1 MDLMADDLDV
11 LESYGLPVKKLASLI
26 RTVRALAGGAL
37 EDLAAVVSPVNGRQG
52 RPAGKRGPGR
62 PRGSVRV
69 GRPRK
74 PRGTFKVTK
83 DELAAMRSQGMT
95 GKAIAQKH
103 GVSLATVQN
112 RLRSFG
118 LTSGKRGRPAKKK

>member
-1 MDLMADDLDV
+1 MDLMANDLDV
-11 LESYGLPVKKLASLI
+11 LESYGVPVKKLASLI

-37 EDLAAVVSPVNGRQG
+37 EELAAAVSPGNGRRG
-52 RPAGKRGPGR
+52 RPLGKRGPGR
-62 PRGSVRV
+62 PQGSVRA

-74 PRGTFKVTK
+74 ARGSFNVAKE
-83 DELAAMRSQGMT
+83 ELAKLKQTMT
-95 GKAIAQKH
+95 GKQIAQKYN
-103 GVSLATVQN
+103 VSPSTVQN

>member
-1 MDLMADDLDV
+1 MANDLDV
-11 LESYGLPVKKLASLI
+11 LENYGVPVKKLASLI

-37 EDLAAVVSPVNGRQG
+37 EDLAAVVAPANGRRG

-74 PRGTFKVTK
+74 ARGTFEVTK
-83 DELAAMRSQGMT
+83 DELAAMRSKGMT

>member
-1 MDLMADDLDV
+1 MSNDLDV
-11 LESYGLPVKKLASLI
+11 LESYGIPVKKLASLI
-26 RTVRALAGGAL
+26 KTVRALAGGAL
-37 EDLAAVVSPVNGRQG
+37 EDLAAVVTPANGR
-52 RPAGKRGPGR
+52 RSTAGNRGPGR

-74 PRGTFKVTK
+74 ARGIFKVTK
-83 DELAAMRSQGMT
+83 DELAAMKSQGMT

>member
-1 MDLMADDLDV
+1 MANDLDV
-11 LESYGLPVKKLASLI
+11 LESYGVPVKKLASLI
-26 RTVRALAGGAL
+26 KTVRALAGGAL
-37 EDLAAVVSPVNGRQG
+37 EDLAAVVSPVNGRRG

-74 PRGTFKVTK
+74 GRKPRGTFKVTK
-83 DELAAMRSQGMT
+83 DDLAAMRSQGMT

-103 GVSLATVQN
+103 GVSLGTVQN

-118 LTSGKRGRPAKKK
+118 LTSGKRGRSAKKK